1 MFIDNPVVKAPSI
14 YFNNKQKLDLI
25 SGINQEASKP
35 LSIYQKDKYKISY
48 LGGPFSF

>member
-1 MFIDNPVVKAPSI
+1 MPVVRIKRK

-35 LSIYQKDKYKISY
+35 LNTYQKDKYKISY

>member
-1 MFIDNPVVKAPSI
+1 MPVVRIKRK

-35 LSIYQKDKYKISY
+35 LSTYQKEKYNISY

>member
-1 MFIDNPVVKAPSI
+1 MPIVRIKRK